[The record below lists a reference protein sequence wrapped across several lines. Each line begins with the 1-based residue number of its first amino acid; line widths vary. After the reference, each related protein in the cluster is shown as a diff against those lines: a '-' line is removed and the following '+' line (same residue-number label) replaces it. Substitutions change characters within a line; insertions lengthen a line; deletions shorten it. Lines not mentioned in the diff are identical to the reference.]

1 MGACVRHR
9 YSALIEIRWVM
20 KEFDLLP
27 EKYRVKRLW
36 PAKLTSI
43 SLGTIICLGLV
54 IFMELAL
61 AREAKRG
68 QITQLT
74 DEFELRKSE
83 MARLNRETA
92 TLRKQLRPFF
102 EVAPYHDPWSSV
114 LIDIA
119 GIVRERAVLTKL
131 SADSEKSRCTISGK
145 MLDPRILSVLVHQ
158 LDELPYFDSA
168 VLISVSKTATGKT
181 RFINFE
187 IACTL
192 RELAL

>member
-1 MGACVRHR
+1 
-9 YSALIEIRWVM
+9 M

-36 PAKLTSI
+36 PARLTSI
-43 SLGTIICLGLV
+43 SLGTIICIGFVL
-54 IFMELAL
+54 FMELAL
-61 AREAKRG
+61 AREGKRG
-68 QITQLT
+68 RITELT
-74 DEFELRKSE
+74 NEFKLKKSE
-83 MARLNRETA
+83 MARLNREIT

-119 GIVRERAVLTKL
+119 GIVKERAVLTKL

-145 MLDPRILSVLVHQ
+145 VLDPSILSVLVHQ

-181 RFINFE
+181 RIINFE
-187 IACTL
+187 ITCTF